1 MSVPANIPGLNFQL
15 GDDIDALRDAVRDF
29 AQAEIAPRAAEIDQ
43 SDQFP
48 MDLWRKMGDLGVL
61 GITVPE
67 QYGGAAMGYL
77 AHMVAMEEIS
87 RASASVGLS
96 YGAHS
101 NLCVNQINRNGSEEQ
116 KEKYLPKLISG
127 EHVGALAMSEPGAGS
142 DVISMKLKAED
153 KGGYYLLTGNK
164 MWITNGPD
172 ADTLVV
178 YAKTEPELGARGVT
192 AFLIEKG
199 MPGFSIAQ
207 KLDKLGMRG
216 SHTGE
221 LVFNNV
227 EVPAANVLGG
237 VNMGAKVLMSGLD
250 YERAV
255 LTGGPLGIMQA
266 VMDNVVPYIHDRKQ
280 FGQSIGEFQLIQG
293 KVADM
298 YTLLQAGRSFAYT
311 VAKNLDM
318 LGSEHVRQVRK
329 DCASVILWCAEQ
341 ATKMAGDGIQIFGGN
356 GYINEYPLGR
366 LWRDAKLYEIGAGT
380 SEIRRMLIGRELFA
394 ETC

>member
-101 NLCVNQINRNGSEEQ
+101 NLCVNQINRNGSVAQ

-153 KGGYYLLTGNK
+153 KGGYYLLNGNK

-178 YAKTEPELGARGVT
+178 YAKTEPEMGARGVT

-237 VNMGAKVLMSGLD
+237 LNMGAKVLMSGLD